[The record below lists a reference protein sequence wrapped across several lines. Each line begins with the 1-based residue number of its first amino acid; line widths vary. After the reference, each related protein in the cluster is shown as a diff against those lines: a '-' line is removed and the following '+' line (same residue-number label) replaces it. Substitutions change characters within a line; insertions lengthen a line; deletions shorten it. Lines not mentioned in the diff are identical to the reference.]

1 MNPLDVPGFDETL
14 RRICG
19 EYLEMPGLRLN
30 QQQAQRLWG
39 LECARCAQL
48 LRVLVDCGFLCQ
60 YPDGAYARS
69 SDGAVRLPT
78 FPTSTTARITAA

>member
-1 MNPLDVPGFDETL
+1 MNSLDVPAFDETL

-39 LECARCAQL
+39 LDSGRCRQL
-48 LRVLVDCGFLCQ
+48 LGVLVECGFLCQ
-60 YPDGAYARS
+60 YADGAYGRS
-69 SDGAVRLPT
+69 TDGAVKLPPFSSGT
-78 FPTSTTARITAA
+78 PARITAA

>member
-1 MNPLDVPGFDETL
+1 MSPLDVDGFDETL

-39 LECARCAQL
+39 LDCAHCAQL
-48 LRVLVDCGFLCQ
+48 LRVLVESGFLCQ
-60 YPDGAYARS
+60 YPDGGYGRS
-69 SDGAVRLPT
+69 SDGAVRLPSFT
-78 FPTSTTARITAA
+78 TSAPTRITAA

>member
-1 MNPLDVPGFDETL
+1 MNRSDASGFDETL

-39 LECARCAQL
+39 LDRVRCGQL
-48 LRVLVDCGFLCQ
+48 LGVLVECGFLCQ
-60 YPDGAYARS
+60 YADGAYGRT
-69 SDGAVRLPT
+69 SDGAVRLPA
-78 FPTSTTARITAA
+78 FSTSTPARITAA

>member
-1 MNPLDVPGFDETL
+1 MNPLDAPGFDETL

-39 LECARCAQL
+39 LDCTRCAQL
-48 LRVLVDCGFLCQ
+48 LRALVECGFLCQ
-60 YPDGAYARS
+60 YADGAYGRS
-69 SDGAVRLPT
+69 SDGAARVPS
-78 FPTSTTARITAA
+78 FAKPAAARISAA

>member
-1 MNPLDVPGFDETL
+1 MNPSNVPGFDETL

-39 LECARCAQL
+39 LDCAQCTQL
-48 LRVLVDCGFLCQ
+48 LRVLVDCGFLCR
-60 YPDGAYARS
+60 YSDGGYGRS
-69 SDGAVRLPT
+69 SDGAVRLPA
-78 FPTSTTARITAA
+78 FVKTASAGFTAA

>member
-1 MNPLDVPGFDETL
+1 MNASDAFALDETL

-39 LECARCAQL
+39 LDCARCTQL
-48 LRVLVDCGFLCQ
+48 LGVLVECGFLCQ
-60 YPDGAYARS
+60 YPDGAYGRS
-69 SDGAVRLPT
+69 SDGAVRLPA
-78 FPTSTTARITAA
+78 FSTGMPARITAA

>member
-1 MNPLDVPGFDETL
+1 MNPLDVPGFDDTL

-39 LECARCAQL
+39 LDCVRCGQL
-48 LRVLVDCGFLCQ
+48 LGVLVECGFLCR

-78 FPTSTTARITAA
+78 FSTSTPARISAA